1 MRIEMS
7 DIIKI
12 FPSPSELAESLAL
25 ELINQIKEAD
35 KSNSLFTIALSGGN
49 TPKLLFSVLGDKFAD
64 SVNWLNVHF
73 FWVDERCVPPD
84 SNESNFNLAA
94 QTLFKKLVVAPVNI
108 HRIMGENDPEGEA
121 ERYSEEINDF
131 TFKRNG
137 LPFLNAMLLGLG
149 EDGHTASIFPGDEH
163 LFRSDKICVSTV
175 HPVTGQRRVTLT
187 GNVINNAG
195 HIIFLV
201 TGSNKADIAKEVIDR
216 DECEKLFPAL
226 LVFPTYG
233 KLSWYLD
240 EEAGS
245 LLRSLNR
252 GK

>member
-1 MRIEMS
+1 MS
-7 DIIKI
+7 RNIKI
-12 FPSPSELAESLAL
+12 FPSPIELAESLAL
-25 ELINQIKEAD
+25 ELIDQIETAD
-35 KSNSLFTIALSGGN
+35 TRNSLFTIALSGGN

-84 SNESNFNLAA
+84 SNESNFNLASEN
-94 QTLFKKLVVAPVNI
+94 LFKKLVITPVNI
-108 HRIMGENDPEGEA
+108 HRIRGENDPERETG
-121 ERYSEEINDF
+121 RYSEELNDF

-137 LPFLNAMLLGLG
+137 LPFLNALLLGLG
-149 EDGHTASIFPGDEH
+149 DDGHTASIFPGDEH
-163 LFRSDKICVSTV
+163 LFRSDRICAATV
-175 HPVTGQRRVTLT
+175 HPVTGQRRITLT

-201 TGSNKADIAKEVIDR
+201 TGRNKADIARKVIDR
-216 DECEKLFPAL
+216 EDCDKLFPAQ
-226 LVFPTYG
+226 LVFPSYG

-245 LLRSLNR
+245 LLRSLNK